1 MEGVK
6 EEAVETIQRKSE
18 LNGKVH
24 WRHGETFVDKTKVY
38 EEEETVNGRLGTI
51 ERLFPV
57 A

>member
-6 EEAVETIQRKSE
+6 EEAVETIERKSE